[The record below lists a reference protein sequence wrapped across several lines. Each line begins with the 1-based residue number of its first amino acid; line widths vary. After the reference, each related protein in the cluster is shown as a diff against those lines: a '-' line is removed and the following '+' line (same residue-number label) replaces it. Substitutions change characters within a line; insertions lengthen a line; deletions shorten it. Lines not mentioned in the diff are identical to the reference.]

1 MTEPSA
7 PVGRPSRISG
17 TEAGDAEYKV
27 GPGKPPLETRFQPGN
42 PGRQPGSRN
51 KLQAKFYEDL
61 YAKWQEHGVKAIE
74 SMIVD
79 KPGDFV
85 KVVAS
90 VLPKEMNVN
99 VNQFAEMS
107 DDELIA
113 RIRQLDA
120 LVRPFLDPSGIRGSD
135 GRVEPSSVN

>member
-7 PVGRPSRISG
+7 PVGRPTRING

-42 PGRQPGSRN
+42 PGRQAGSRN

-61 YAKWQEHGVKAIE
+61 YAKWQEHGVQAIE

-85 KVVAS
+85 RVVAS

-99 VNQFAEMS
+99 VNQFDQMT

-113 RIRQLDA
+113 RLRQLDA
-120 LVRPFLDPSGIRGSD
+120 LVRPFLNPAGMRGS
-135 GRVEPSSVN
+135 VNGVGAATVN